1 MTGLGLVVIAMC
13 ATVVCA
19 ALTWASLQ
27 HALTQGILDVPNPR
41 SSHVT
46 ATPRGGGI
54 AIAATCLAGAL
65 LTSAAALVPWLITL
79 TLVIAG
85 GAVAAIGYVDDR
97 RGVSPR
103 VRFLVHV
110 VAATGCIIVVWSVP
124 HSGDLLSLMIYAA
137 LIVGAVLALSWAINL
152 FNFMDGIDGL
162 AGSQA
167 LFVAGASAIF
177 AWSGDRADA
186 AVLPALT
193 AGACCGF
200 LAWNRPPA
208 RIFMGDVGSGFLG
221 LWLGAV
227 ALVLSEQG
235 SVNIWTS
242 IVLGSV
248 FIADATTTLVRRAL
262 GGRRWYQAHRSH
274 AYQRLAR
281 RWGSHARVTVLLWL
295 LNLLV
300 VAPIA
305 ILSQRY
311 PQLAPPLAAVALVLF
326 AALALVARAG
336 VEEEPGTQ

>member
-1 MTGLGLVVIAMC
+1 LVV
-13 ATVVCA
+13 
-19 ALTWASLQ
+19 
-27 HALTQGILDVPNPR
+27 
-41 SSHVT
+41 
-46 ATPRGGGI
+46 
-54 AIAATCLAGAL
+54 AGA
-65 LTSAAALVPWLITL
+65 
-79 TLVIAG
+79 
-85 GAVAAIGYVDDR
+85 AVAAIGYVDDR
-97 RGVSPR
+97 RGVSRR

-110 VAATGCIIVVWSVP
+110 VAATGCIIVVWAVP
-124 HSGDLLSLMIYAA
+124 HSGDLLSLMTYAA

-167 LFVAGASAIF
+167 LFVAGASAVL
-177 AWSGDRADA
+177 AWAGDRADT

-227 ALVLSEQG
+227 ALVLWVPG
-235 SVNIWTS
+235 SVTMWTS

-248 FIADATTTLVRRAL
+248 SIADATTTLVRRAL

-295 LNLLV
+295 LNMLV

-311 PQLAPPLAAVALVLF
+311 PQLAPPLAAAALLLF
-326 AALALVARAG
+326 AALALVAGAG
-336 VEEEPGTQ
+336 VEEESGTQ